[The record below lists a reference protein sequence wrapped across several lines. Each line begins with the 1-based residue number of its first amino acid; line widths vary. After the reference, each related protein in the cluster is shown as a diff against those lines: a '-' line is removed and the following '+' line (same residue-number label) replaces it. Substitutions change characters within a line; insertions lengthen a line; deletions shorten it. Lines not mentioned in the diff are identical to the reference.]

1 MCQRPCL
8 CNNWVA
14 VNELKYWGNPI
25 IYYLYPLWELNLSSL
40 IATWKKPSQVAC
52 SKSTYA
58 GKPVPFAGGSLTGL
72 TRVGMLSR
80 LVLAFVGLRMET
92 RECLCRD

>member
-1 MCQRPCL
+1 METCSVFAGSRFLLGQQCCDASREEC
-8 CNNWVA
+8 
-14 VNELKYWGNPI
+14 VNDPAY
-25 IYYLYPLWELNLSSL
+25 
-40 IATWKKPSQVAC
+40 ATKKPSQVAC

-92 RECLCRD
+92 RGCICSD